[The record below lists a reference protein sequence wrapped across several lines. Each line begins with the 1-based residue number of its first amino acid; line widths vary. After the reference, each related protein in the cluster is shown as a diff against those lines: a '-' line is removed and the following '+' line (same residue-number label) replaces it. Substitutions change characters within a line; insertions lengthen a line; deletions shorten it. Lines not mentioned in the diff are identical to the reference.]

1 MHKATQ
7 SSAMTWAK
15 GHALVIAVANYEKV
29 SVLPE
34 AVLNDGRD
42 IASVLRSPDY
52 CGFDPNRVQLLLDKS
67 ATLSAI
73 RTSLSD
79 LANAVQPDDAVVIF
93 FSGHGVLLKSGGA
106 ADSALVPVD
115 CDISAL
121 ETTTLSAQEFT
132 AALSLV
138 KSQRILVLLDACHSG
153 GAASF
158 KAGND
163 SGAVRFAFNEKSLSN
178 LSEGTGRV
186 AIASCRSSETSL
198 VLAGARNSVFT
209 EALLDAL
216 RGKARTQGDGVIR
229 VFEIFNY
236 VAETVRRTVPGQQH
250 PIFKASDVEDNFP
263 VALLKGGKGINGQP
277 SVDQTTLN
285 QPDQW
290 PKLEA
295 IFSDLYPT
303 GPMEE
308 SIWLRAGGD
317 LSRLT
322 LSGTGRAQWFAALRT
337 LRHGGGGSS
346 IRRRTLVETAL
357 SDFPHHPDLA
367 AMLD

>member
-1 MHKATQ
+1 
-7 SSAMTWAK
+7 MTWAK

-34 AVLNDGRD
+34 AVLNDARD
-42 IASVLRSPDY
+42 IASVLSSPNY
-52 CGFDPNRVQLLLDKS
+52 CGFDPNRVQLLLDKG

-73 RTSLSD
+73 RTSFSD
-79 LANAVQPDDAVVIF
+79 LAKVAQPDDAVVIF
-93 FSGHGVLLKSGGA
+93 FSGHGVLLKSVGA

-132 AALSLV
+132 GALSLV
-138 KSQRILVLLDACHSG
+138 KSERILVLLDACHSG

-158 KAGND
+158 KTGSD
-163 SGAVRFAFNEKSLSN
+163 SGAVTFAFNEKSLSS
-178 LSEGTGRV
+178 LSEGIGRV

-198 VLAGARNSVFT
+198 VLGGARNSVFT
-209 EALLDAL
+209 DALLGAL
-216 RGKARTQGDGVIR
+216 RGKARTHGDGVIR
-229 VFEIFNY
+229 VFEVFNY

-263 VALLKGGKGINGQP
+263 VALLKGGKGISAQP
-277 SVDQTTLN
+277 SIDQTPN
-285 QPDQW
+285 QPDYW
-290 PKLEA
+290 AKLEA

-303 GPMEE
+303 GPAEE

-346 IRRRTLVETAL
+346 IRPRTLVETGM
-357 SDFPHHPDLA
+357 SDFPHHPDLL